1 MPVTDHR
8 FGGFRLIFGG
18 RSGPVLSKKKA
29 PTLERLSCLGQKSNP
44 NVGANVYEEWEKLS
58 AVTGW
63 VVVVED
69 DPTVRL
75 LMVDML
81 TEIGLQSVDFE
92 TADDALT
99 YLLSLPEDCPLVIA
113 DHGLP
118 GQLQGAK
125 FIEIVK
131 AKWPSTATILTS
143 GYKLDASIIPSSTT
157 YLDKPWSLN
166 DLLMAVAYLLQPDRP
181 LDKKLRWLVKMVD
194 FGCSLPR

>member
-1 MPVTDHR
+1 
-8 FGGFRLIFGG
+8 
-18 RSGPVLSKKKA
+18 
-29 PTLERLSCLGQKSNP
+29 
-44 NVGANVYEEWEKLS
+44 VYEEWEKLS
-58 AVTGW
+58 AVTGS

-69 DPTVRL
+69 DPTVRV
-75 LMVDML
+75 LMVNIL
-81 TEIGLQSVDFE
+81 TEIGLHSVDFE

-118 GQLQGAK
+118 GQLQGAE

-143 GYKLDASIIPSSTT
+143 GYKLEASIIPSSTT

-166 DLLMAVAYLLQPDRP
+166 DLVMAVANLLRP
-181 LDKKLRWLVKMVD
+181 GHPLAKRREGL
-194 FGCSLPR
+194 